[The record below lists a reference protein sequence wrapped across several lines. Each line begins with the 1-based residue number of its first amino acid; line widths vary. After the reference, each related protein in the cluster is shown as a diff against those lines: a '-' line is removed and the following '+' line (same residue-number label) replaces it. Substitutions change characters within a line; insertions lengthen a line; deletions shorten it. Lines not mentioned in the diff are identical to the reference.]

1 MIKIFGKVTDFSG
14 NPIENA
20 EIDINDKHFETI
32 YQTFS
37 GEDGKYS
44 LSVNEGTYIA
54 MFVCKNYKKENLE
67 YWAWNIPAYSDLEI
81 NTRIDGLE
89 VYAMNAWV
97 PQGAVPSFQIY
108 FRPMSLKRTTP
119 ILSLNN
125 LTDIHDIVKIAPEL
139 VKMQNVIDIA
149 PELSEDDIILKI
161 DEELMNVLEI
171 NKVREFA
178 GKDQSIFGY
187 LIQSN
192 LPVHK
197 TGKNYHKI
205 CLTIRDAETK
215 EQGEACLFWKE
226 PQYV

>member
-44 LSVNEGTYIA
+44 FSVNEGTYIA

-119 ILSLNN
+119 I
-125 LTDIHDIVKIAPEL
+125 
-139 VKMQNVIDIA
+139 
-149 PELSEDDIILKI
+149 
-161 DEELMNVLEI
+161 
-171 NKVREFA
+171 
-178 GKDQSIFGY
+178 
-187 LIQSN
+187 
-192 LPVHK
+192 
-197 TGKNYHKI
+197 
-205 CLTIRDAETK
+205 
-215 EQGEACLFWKE
+215 
-226 PQYV
+226 